1 MIFVTVGSLHPFDR
15 LIQTVDRWVGERS
28 HADIEVLAQIG
39 AGSYQPRH
47 CRFVSE
53 LPPSEYRRLFAEAD
67 FIVAHAGMGT
77 IITAIELGK
86 PTVVMPRRSAFQE
99 HVNDHQIAT
108 VQRFQRSQLIR
119 VAETPDD
126 LLARLDEML
135 AARESKLETDT
146 HALLPAAELLAY
158 VRAFVT
164 GELLPAPVA
173 RIKLHQPSE
182 VPEYSLY

>member
-15 LIQTVDRWVGERS
+15 LIQTVDRWVGECGS
-28 HADIEVLAQIG
+28 SDIEVLAQIG
-39 AGSYQPRH
+39 SGSYEPRH

-53 LPPSEYRRLFAEAD
+53 LPPSEYRRLFANAD

-86 PTVVMPRRSAFQE
+86 PIVVMPRRSEFQE

-108 VQRFQRSQLIR
+108 IQRFRRSQLIR

-126 LLARLDEML
+126 LLARLDEMRGTRDSNMG
-135 AARESKLETDT
+135 ADA
-146 HALLPAAELLAY
+146 HALRPDAELLAY

-164 GELLPAPVA
+164 GEPQPVDL
-173 RIKLHQPSE
+173 RE
-182 VPEYSLY
+182 VLEYSL

>member
-15 LIQTVDRWVGERS
+15 LIQTVDRWVGERR
-28 HADIEVLAQIG
+28 HGDIEMLAQIG
-39 AGSYQPRH
+39 SGSFQPRH

-53 LPPSEYRRLFAEAD
+53 LPPSEYRSLFAKAD

-86 PTVVMPRRSAFQE
+86 PTVVMPRRSEFQE

-108 VQRFQRSQLIR
+108 VQRFQRSNLIR

-126 LLARLDEML
+126 LRARLDEML
-135 AARESKLETDT
+135 AATESNTEARDHTLGPD
-146 HALLPAAELLAY
+146 AELLAY
-158 VRAFVT
+158 VRAFVKA
-164 GELLPAPVA
+164 EPLPAAVD
-173 RIKLHQPSE
+173 RSSLQQPGE
-182 VPEYSLY
+182 VLEYSL